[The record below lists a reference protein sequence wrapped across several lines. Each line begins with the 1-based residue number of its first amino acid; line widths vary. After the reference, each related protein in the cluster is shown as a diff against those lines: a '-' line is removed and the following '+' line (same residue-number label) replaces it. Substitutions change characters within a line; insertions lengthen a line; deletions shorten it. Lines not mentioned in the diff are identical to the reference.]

1 MFDFRDSELL
11 PTFPSNPCL
20 SPVIE
25 VGLIE
30 NSTPPCSIYT
40 WNHRQQLFNGHR
52 TLIEIDSSEKQ

>member
-1 MFDFRDSELL
+1 MDIELEL
-11 PTFPSNPCL
+11 SFPSNPCL

-25 VGLIE
+25 AGLIE

-40 WNHRQQLFNGHR
+40 WNHQQQPFNRHR